1 MEKKQENITPTGL
14 KARGWTEAMIKQYLG
29 EPDELKPNPY
39 YKSAAPM
46 RLYNLKRVEKVEKS
60 KKFIE
65 AKAAADRRK
74 ESAAKGVDTKVEKA
88 IQYAKTV
95 KIEVPVIDYDTLVK
109 HACRHYNDWH
119 ECDRNGMLNLDFI
132 PADPKHSDPE
142 FLHRI
147 TINYL
152 RHECTSYDDEL
163 DKLFGKTGTHEA
175 HQILQRRIN
184 KEIRATYPQ
193 LND

>member
-1 MEKKQENITPTGL
+1 MEKKQEHITPTGL
-14 KARGWTEAMIKQYLG
+14 KARGWSEAMIKQYLG

-46 RLYNLKRVEKVEKS
+46 RLYSLKRVEKVEKS

-74 ESAAKGVDTKVEKA
+74 ESAAKGVATKVEKA
-88 IQYAKTV
+88 IQYANTV
-95 KIEVPVIDYDTLVK
+95 KIKVPVVNYDTLVK

-119 ECDRNGMLNLDFI
+119 ECDRNGMTNLDFI

-163 DKLFGKTGTHEA
+163 EKLFGKTGVHEA

>member
-14 KARGWTEAMIKQYLG
+14 KARGWTESMIKQYLG

-74 ESAAKGVDTKVEKA
+74 ESAAKGVATKVDKA

-95 KIEVPVIDYDTLVK
+95 KIEVPIIDYDTLVK

-119 ECDRNGMLNLDFI
+119 ECDRNGMPNLDFI

-193 LND
+193 MND

>member
-1 MEKKQENITPTGL
+1 MDKKQENITPTGL
-14 KARGWTEAMIKQYLG
+14 KARGWSEAMIKQFLS

-74 ESAAKGVDTKVEKA
+74 ESAAKGVATKVEKA
-88 IQYAKTV
+88 VEYAKTV
-95 KIEVPVIDYDTLVK
+95 KIEVPVVNYDTLVK

-119 ECDRNGMLNLDFI
+119 ECDRNGMPNIDFI

-163 DKLFGKTGTHEA
+163 EKLFGKTGIHEA

-184 KEIRATYPQ
+184 KEISTTYPQ

>member
-1 MEKKQENITPTGL
+1 MEKKQENITHTGL

-29 EPDELKPNPY
+29 EPDELKPNPH
-39 YKSAAPM
+39 YKNAAPM
-46 RLYNLKRVEKVEKS
+46 RLYSLKRVEKVEKS

-65 AKAAADRRK
+65 AKSAADRRK
-74 ESAAKGVDTKVEKA
+74 ESAAKGVATKVEKA

-95 KIEVPVIDYDTLVK
+95 KIEIPIINYDTLVK
-109 HACRHYNDWH
+109 HACRHYNDWN
-119 ECDRNGMLNLDFI
+119 ECDRNGMPNLDFI

-184 KEIRATYPQ
+184 KEIRTTYPQ

>member
-65 AKAAADRRK
+65 AKAAAARRK
-74 ESAAKGVDTKVEKA
+74 ESAAKGVATKVEKA
-88 IQYAKTV
+88 IEYAKTV
-95 KIEVPVIDYDTLVK
+95 KIEVPIIDYDTLVK

-119 ECDRNGMLNLDFI
+119 ECDRNGMPNLDFI